1 MAHSDISYFK
11 FRILKHFCF
20 FFTFSHILALMTLS
34 AFFTNHLER
43 YFSHIFKKNKNKNK
57 KNKTKKNKK
66 DLFDSNQIKFP
77 LLAIFD
83 FHDNNKKLANS

>member
-1 MAHSDISYFK
+1 
-11 FRILKHFCF
+11 
-20 FFTFSHILALMTLS
+20 MTLS
-34 AFFTNHLER
+34 AFFTDHLER
-43 YFSHIFKKNKNKNK
+43 YFSHIFKKKKKQKK

-83 FHDNNKKLANS
+83 FHDNNKLANS